1 MFVEIVR
8 VVPHK
13 DYTVSVHFADGKVTR
28 YDVSDKL
35 DNGVFKALKDK
46 SIFMTRCTILND
58 TLAWD
63 VSGTQDPYSCID
75 IDPVTLYNSPEER

>member
-1 MFVEIVR
+1 MFVKIVQ
-8 VVPHK
+8 VVPHE
-13 DYTVSVHFADGKVTR
+13 DYTVSVYFADGKVTR

-75 IDPVTLYNSPEER
+75 IDPVTLYNLPEE